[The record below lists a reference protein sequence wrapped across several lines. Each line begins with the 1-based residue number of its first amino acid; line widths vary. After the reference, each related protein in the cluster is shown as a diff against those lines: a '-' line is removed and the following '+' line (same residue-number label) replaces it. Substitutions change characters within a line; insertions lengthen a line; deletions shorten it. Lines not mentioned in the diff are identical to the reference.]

1 MNAHLL
7 AAVFS
12 LLVCLPCLA
21 GGEAKSASPPQKIIV
36 GLYLNE
42 ILEVH
47 LDQDYFVAD
56 FWLWF
61 RWEAS
66 DAGNLAAGNYSAFDN
81 LEIIDGQ
88 VTDKIGFHREQIGG
102 TFLESARIIAKI
114 THRFNMRSYPFDSHI
129 LMIRIEAI
137 DKPKSQLEFVAD
149 NSGSGVSP
157 NVELPG
163 WAVKIRPLEIFT
175 HNYQTDF
182 GHIGTGRERSIDFS
196 QFRFSFL
203 LRKPIVLSVFKTL
216 WATFLATLVALL
228 VLFLKPSTRRV
239 GLSIGALFTAVAA
252 KISIASGVQSMAQFG
267 FTDAIQ
273 LVSGIIIFLSI
284 AHSIWVCHRIE
295 TGKSCEEAAR
305 RDDLRG
311 AGFLFI
317 TYIILVSALFGFY
330 T

>member
-1 MNAHLL
+1 MNNHLFS
-7 AAVFS
+7 AVLS

-21 GGEAKSASPPQKIIV
+21 GGEAKPASPPQKIIV

-42 ILEVH
+42 IHEVH
-47 LDQDYFVAD
+47 FDDDFFVVD

-66 DAGNLAAGNYSAFDN
+66 GTGKFASGNYSAFDN

-88 VTDKIGFHREQIGG
+88 ITEKIGFHREQIGSAIH
-102 TFLESARIIAKI
+102 ESARIIAKI
-114 THRFNMRSYPFDSHI
+114 TSRFNMRSYPFDSHI
-129 LMIRIEAI
+129 LMIRIEDI
-137 DKPKSQLEFVAD
+137 DKPKPQLEFVAD
-149 NSGSGVSP
+149 CSGSGVSP

-163 WAVKIRPLEIFT
+163 WEVKICPLEIFT

-182 GHIGTGRERSIDFS
+182 GHVGTGRNQSIDFS

-203 LRKPIVLSVFKTL
+203 LRKPIVLSVFKIL

-239 GLSIGALFTAVAA
+239 GLGIAALFTAVAA
-252 KISIASGVQSMAQFG
+252 KISIASSVQSVAQFG

-284 AHSIWVCHRIE
+284 SHSVWACHRIE
-295 TGKSCEEAAR
+295 TGNSYEVVVR
-305 RDDLRG
+305 RDDLRC

-317 TYIILVSALFGFY
+317 TYIILLSVLFAFY